1 MATSPCLHA
10 LVEAAGRIECAR
22 RASKESR
29 VISRLVLHIEAVEA
43 LQSQIACGLKVAR
56 RLRKDLPGVLDATP
70 EDSAAVSLAIK
81 DWTKEAASVRYRLH
95 TLRKQ
100 RRCTPTIPMRAAAP
114 EDVRRERRRLQ
125 KRRERAAPHE
135 REDAEADLA
144 NTDEAMQTRRV
155 KVRRNAEQYIAYA
168 ASVTENPEETWK
180 FFEAACEKVRN
191 ML

>member
-1 MATSPCLHA
+1 
-10 LVEAAGRIECAR
+10 
-22 RASKESR
+22 
-29 VISRLVLHIEAVEA
+29 
-43 LQSQIACGLKVAR
+43 
-56 RLRKDLPGVLDATP
+56 
-70 EDSAAVSLAIK
+70 
-81 DWTKEAASVRYRLH
+81 
-95 TLRKQ
+95 
-100 RRCTPTIPMRAAAP
+100 MRAAAP

-135 REDAEADLA
+135 RDEAEADLA

-168 ASVTENPEETWK
+168 ASVTENPEETLK